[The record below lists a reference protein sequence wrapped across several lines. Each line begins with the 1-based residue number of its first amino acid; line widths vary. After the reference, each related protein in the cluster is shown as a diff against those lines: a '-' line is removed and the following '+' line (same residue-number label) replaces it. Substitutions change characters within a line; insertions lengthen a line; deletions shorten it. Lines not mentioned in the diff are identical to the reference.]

1 MCVQLPGIGERVLP
15 WKLQGSCDEFSL
27 RNQVYPQSSQYGVM
41 GVGGSACPPW
51 SVNININS
59 FVHLKC
65 FQESSVI
72 HFKQSK
78 MSYSHRVV
86 DLLPFLGVY
95 FKTWQHIH
103 IESTVF
109 NSFINWGEWIPASPE
124 HSLHCAGHR
133 WEVLLSSLSPW
144 FCLLL
149 PAHGMGQILLGRGG
163 SVLHSRCV
171 PFPCRWCST
180 IPAGGEL
187 ATGTASSGSSTWP
200 RGTTWQPRYVGL
212 GWHLCLPLH
221 RVLFLWHLLRICHF
235 PP

>member
-1 MCVQLPGIGERVLP
+1 M
-15 WKLQGSCDEFSL
+15 
-27 RNQVYPQSSQYGVM
+27 YPQSSQYGVT

-86 DLLPFLGVY
+86 DLLPFLGVC

-109 NSFINWGEWIPASPE
+109 NSFIN
-124 HSLHCAGHR
+124 
-133 WEVLLSSLSPW
+133 
-144 FCLLL
+144 
-149 PAHGMGQILLGRGG
+149 
-163 SVLHSRCV
+163 
-171 PFPCRWCST
+171 
-180 IPAGGEL
+180 
-187 ATGTASSGSSTWP
+187 
-200 RGTTWQPRYVGL
+200 
-212 GWHLCLPLH
+212 
-221 RVLFLWHLLRICHF
+221 
-235 PP
+235 